1 MEGSKGRAVMALG
14 DLAVPE
20 LLQLYTQ
27 VLGEL
32 RNQGVLRTKNVL
44 GDYTEW
50 LVAEKLGLTLSGNST
65 AGYDAVDNEGYRYQI
80 KGRQP
85 TPENPS
91 TQLGALRSLDRQ
103 DFDFL
108 IGVLFNADFT
118 PRLVIK
124 APHAVVVEHARY
136 MERVNAHRLHLQG
149 GWLRD
154 PRVQDITELFAG
166 A

>member
-1 MEGSKGRAVMALG
+1 MLTLG
-14 DLAVPE
+14 NLTIPE
-20 LLQLYTQ
+20 LLQFYAQ
-27 VLGEL
+27 VLSEL
-32 RNQGVLRTKNVL
+32 RSRRVLRTKNLL

-65 AGYDAVDNEGYRYQI
+65 AGYDAVDAEGHRYQI

-85 TPENPS
+85 TLENPS
-91 TQLGALRSLDRQ
+91 TQLGALRSLDNE

-124 APHAVVVEHARY
+124 APHSVVVEHARY
-136 MERVNAHRLHLQG
+136 MERVNAHRLQLQG
-149 GWLRD
+149 AWLRD
-154 PRVQDITELFAG
+154 SRVEDVTELFASS
-166 A
+166 